1 MALTNRVLDS
11 VDEGRDR
18 LADIIRPVRP
28 RQRSLAPLWM
38 VLGAAAGAVGTVL
51 LRSQERSRTGTHGKK
66 IRDVMI
72 DKVVTIPASATLME
86 AAQRMGDSNVGV
98 LPVVEG
104 EQVSGVITDRD
115 LVVRGLARHANAGTL
130 TVGECATKIP
140 VCARPEWDV
149 EEAMRLMSEHRIG
162 RLPVVDDAN
171 RLVGMVTLSSLA
183 LRSGDDNEALGA
195 AQQVSRRSARA

>member
-1 MALTNRVLDS
+1 LR
-11 VDEGRDR
+11 
-18 LADIIRPVRP
+18 
-28 RQRSLAPLWM
+28 APIWM
-38 VLGAAAGAVGTVL
+38 VLGAAAGAVGAL
-51 LRSQERSRTGTHGKK
+51 WYRSPERGRAETRGKK
-66 IRDVMI
+66 IRHVMI
-72 DKVVTIPASATLME
+72 DKVVTIAASATLME

-98 LPVVEG
+98 LPVVDG

-140 VCARPEWDV
+140 VCARPDWDV

>member
-1 MALTNRVLDS
+1 MAIAPFWMAL
-11 VDEGRDR
+11 G
-18 LADIIRPVRP
+18 AI
-28 RQRSLAPLWM
+28 A
-38 VLGAAAGAVGTVL
+38 GAAGTMW
-51 LRSQERSRTGTHGKK
+51 LRSSERSRLGARGKK

-72 DKVVTIPASATLME
+72 DKVVTIAASATLME

-98 LPVVEG
+98 LPVVDG
-104 EQVSGVITDRD
+104 ERVSGLITDRD
-115 LVVRGLARHANAGTL
+115 LVIRGLARHANPGTL

-140 VCARPEWDV
+140 VCAHPEWDV
-149 EEAMRLMSEHRIG
+149 EEAMRLMSAHRIG

-183 LRSGDDNEALGA
+183 LRSGDENEALEA

>member
-1 MALTNRVLDS
+1 MAMTERVLEG
-11 VDEGRDR
+11 VEEGRDR
-18 LADIIRPVRP
+18 LADIIRPRH
-28 RQRSLAPLWM
+28 RSFAPLWTM
-38 VLGAAAGAVGTVL
+38 MLGAVVGAVGATVL
-51 LRSQERSRTGTHGKK
+51 RPPERARVATRGKK
-66 IRDVMI
+66 IREVMI

-149 EEAMRLMSEHRIG
+149 EEAMRLMSEHRVG

-183 LRSGDDNEALGA
+183 LRSGDENEALEA
-195 AQQVSRRSARA
+195 AQHVSRRSARA

>member
-1 MALTNRVLDS
+1 MAIADRVLES
-11 VDEGRDR
+11 VDEGRDK
-18 LADIIRPVRP
+18 LADIIRPQ
-28 RQRSLAPLWM
+28 QRSLAPLWM
-38 VLGAAAGAVGTVL
+38 ILGAVAGAVGAAL
-51 LRSQERSRTGTHGKK
+51 LRSPERSRTGTRGKK
-66 IRDVMI
+66 IREVMI

-98 LPVVEG
+98 LPVVDG
-104 EQVSGVITDRD
+104 DQVSGVVTDRD

-149 EEAMRLMSEHRIG
+149 DEAMRLMSEHRIG

-183 LRSGDDNEALGA
+183 LRSGDENEALEA

>member
-1 MALTNRVLDS
+1 MAIAERVLES
-11 VDEGRDR
+11 VDEGRDK
-18 LADIIRPVRP
+18 LAGILRP
-28 RQRSLAPLWM
+28 RQRSRAPFWM
-38 VLGAAAGAVGTVL
+38 VLGAVAGAVGTVW
-51 LRSQERSRTGTHGKK
+51 LRSQDRSRVATRGKK
-66 IRDVMI
+66 IREVMI
-72 DKVVTIPASATLME
+72 DKVVTIAASATLME

-115 LVVRGLARHANAGTL
+115 LVVRGLARHANAGAV

-183 LRSGDDNEALGA
+183 LRSGDESEALGA